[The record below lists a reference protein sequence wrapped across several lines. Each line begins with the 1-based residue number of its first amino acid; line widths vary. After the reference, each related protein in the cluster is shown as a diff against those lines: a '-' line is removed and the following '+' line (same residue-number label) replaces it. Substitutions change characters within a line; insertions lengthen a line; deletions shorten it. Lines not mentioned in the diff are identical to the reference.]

1 MVLMIN
7 KNFPAF
13 LTFVVRDQHFPIAVL
28 EDLVDRCCC
37 KIMAAE
43 IQERT
48 WDQEKAILTM
58 PRDRA
63 KKSTDEL
70 TMASWYTKDAF
81 TELGIGDK
89 GKKGLPPPPENLYKL
104 DEERSIFM
112 IHHKNDPIL
121 KDGNS
126 THPREQGKAVN
137 LAASD
142 EDSDS
147 PSCIVVEPHLPAATG
162 EDNIEDKSSAS
173 SEEVS
178 GGTNSAAGA
187 G

>member
-1 MVLMIN
+1 MVLMMN

-13 LTFVVRDQHFPIAVL
+13 LTFVLRDQHFPIAAL
-28 EDLVDRCCC
+28 EGLVDRCCC
-37 KIMAAE
+37 KIMATE
-43 IQERT
+43 IQECT
-48 WDQEKAILTM
+48 WDQEKAILMT

-63 KKSTDEL
+63 KKSMDEL
-70 TMASWYTKDAF
+70 TMASWYKDPIV
-81 TELGIGDK
+81 ELGIGDK

-104 DEERSIFM
+104 DEEQSVFM

-121 KDGNS
+121 EDGNS
-126 THPREQGKAVN
+126 THLREQGEAVN

-147 PSCIVVEPHLPAATG
+147 PSCTVVEPHLPAATG
-162 EDNIEDKSSAS
+162 EDNIKDESSAS

-178 GGTNSAAGA
+178 GGANSAAGA